1 METLKKLTEQDIL
14 ELLYE
19 YKSELRILNFRVE
32 DIRSKINYLE
42 QILRTGEY
50 ATGIDEE
57 GISLDE
63 KYLEKG
69 EDTIGRPG
77 RLKRNFPLSEWDKLI
92 IDSLQ
97 ESGKAMIN
105 QEIYDA
111 IVGKLKERDLFRDET
126 KAKAKLNQ
134 CLVKLA
140 NRRGDLLKVRF
151 EGRGFAYVL
160 PEWMEGNRLKR
171 EYSRE

>member
-50 ATGIDEE
+50 TTGLDEE
-57 GISLDE
+57 GKFISE
-63 KYLEKG
+63 KFLEKD
-69 EDTIGRPG
+69 EEAMDRQR

-92 IDSLQ
+92 INTLQ
-97 ESGKAMIN
+97 ESGKVMIN
-105 QEIYDA
+105 QEIYDS
-111 IVGKLKERDLFRDET
+111 IVDELKARELFRDEM

-134 CLVKLA
+134 SLVKLA
-140 NRRGDLLKVRF
+140 NRRGDLIKVRF
-151 EGRGFAYVL
+151 EGRGFAYAL
-160 PEWMEGNRLKR
+160 PEWMEGSRLKR